1 MAGGPDPPAGRR
13 ADRQLARLVGR
24 RGGDR
29 RRRGAAALRVR
40 DGGRLRHHRCRR
52 HPRRGSP
59 CPRRGARPRAGR
71 RARRAPAGPGGKGGP
86 RRARDRER
94 RHARAARAA
103 PVRPHREAGWMSRAR
118 NRPVTKRRRRRL
130 AIGAAVVCAGIVAG
144 VLLARG
150 TIDRAIQELTL
161 PLKHEDVI
169 RQQAH
174 EKDVD
179 AALIAAVIYSESK
192 FSDRTSSAGA
202 RGLMQIT
209 PEAAN
214 EIERHSGGTTFKLK
228 DLSDPEINIR
238 YGTYLLRELLDRY
251 DGDVVA
257 ALAAY
262 NAGPGNVDKWGG
274 SDLSIEG
281 IPFPETRAYVEEV
294 LDKQRAYRDKY
305 PRELGY

>member
-1 MAGGPDPPAGRR
+1 
-13 ADRQLARLVGR
+13 
-24 RGGDR
+24 
-29 RRRGAAALRVR
+29 
-40 DGGRLRHHRCRR
+40 
-52 HPRRGSP
+52 
-59 CPRRGARPRAGR
+59 
-71 RARRAPAGPGGKGGP
+71 
-86 RRARDRER
+86 
-94 RHARAARAA
+94 
-103 PVRPHREAGWMSRAR
+103 MSRAR
-118 NRPVTKRRRRRL
+118 NRTVMKRRRRRL

-150 TIDRAIQELTL
+150 TIETAIQELTL

-174 EKDVD
+174 EKGVD
-179 AALIAAVIYSESK
+179 AALVAAVIYSESK

-209 PEAAN
+209 PDAAN

-228 DLSDPEINIR
+228 DLGDPEINIR

-262 NAGPGNVDKWGG
+262 NAGPGNVDRWGG

>member
-1 MAGGPDPPAGRR
+1 
-13 ADRQLARLVGR
+13 
-24 RGGDR
+24 
-29 RRRGAAALRVR
+29 
-40 DGGRLRHHRCRR
+40 
-52 HPRRGSP
+52 
-59 CPRRGARPRAGR
+59 
-71 RARRAPAGPGGKGGP
+71 
-86 RRARDRER
+86 
-94 RHARAARAA
+94 
-103 PVRPHREAGWMSRAR
+103 
-118 NRPVTKRRRRRL
+118 
-130 AIGAAVVCAGIVAG
+130 VVCAGIVAG

-274 SDLSIEG
+274 SDLSVGE